1 MPGKA
6 KRLLRCGGACK
17 HPSVRTTLS
26 FSALLSAIVALLNP
40 TTTLAQATDT
50 NRAHHVQ
57 YEPAIRA
64 FEARDKTNPPP
75 KDAVLFIGSSSIR
88 LWTNAPAQFSEH
100 TIINRGFGGSHLSD
114 SMAFAERIV
123 IPYAPKLILLYAGDN
138 DLAGGKS
145 PARVLVDFKEFVK
158 KVHARLP
165 QSKIGFIAIKPSPSR
180 EKLLPQCREANE
192 LIRDFIA
199 TDDRLI
205 YVDIFTPMLNSDGQ
219 PRGELFVKDRLH
231 LNAEGYKLW
240 AGIVKPVLDKVAP
253 PR

>member
-1 MPGKA
+1 M
-6 KRLLRCGGACK
+6 
-17 HPSVRTTLS
+17 
-26 FSALLSAIVALLNP
+26 
-40 TTTLAQATDT
+40 TLAQNAET
-50 NRAHHVQ
+50 NRAHHLQ

-64 FEARDKTNPPP
+64 FEARDQTNPPP
-75 KDAVLFIGSSSIR
+75 KDAMLFIGSSSIR
-88 LWTNAPAQFSEH
+88 LWTNAPAQFPEH

-114 SMAFAERIV
+114 SVMFVERIV
-123 IPYAPKLILLYAGDN
+123 IPYAPKLVLLYAGDN

-145 PARVLVDFKEFVK
+145 PARVLADFKEFVK

-165 QSKIGFIAIKPSPSR
+165 QSKIAFIAIKPSPSR
-180 EKLLPQCREANE
+180 AKLLPQGREANG
-192 LIRDFIA
+192 LIREFTA

-205 YVDIFTPMLNSDGQ
+205 YVDIFTPMLDADGN

-240 AGIVKPVLDKVAP
+240 AGIVKPVLEKVAP

>member
-1 MPGKA
+1 MLPVIA
-6 KRLLRCGGACK
+6 TLLD
-17 HPSVRTTLS
+17 PIT
-26 FSALLSAIVALLNP
+26 I
-40 TTTLAQATDT
+40 LAQTTET
-50 NRAHHVQ
+50 NRAHHLQ

-64 FEARDKTNPPP
+64 FEARDRTNPPP

-88 LWTNAPAQFSEH
+88 LWTNAPAQFPDH
-100 TIINRGFGGSHLSD
+100 PIINRGFGGSHVSD
-114 SMAFAERIV
+114 SVMFVERIV

-145 PARVLVDFKEFVK
+145 PTRVLADFKEFVK
-158 KVHARLP
+158 KVHDQLP
-165 QSKIGFIAIKPSPSR
+165 QSKIAFIAIKPSPSR
-180 EKLLPQCREANE
+180 AKLMPQGREANG

-199 TDDRLI
+199 TDDRLL
-205 YVDIFTPMLNSDGQ
+205 YVDIFTPMLDADGN
-219 PRGELFVKDRLH
+219 PREELFVKDRLH